1 MRTGALLLL
10 LSSLAIA
17 GCDRPTVT
25 IGSEKPPQSSPANS
39 AAGAPPSLAPML
51 ARVSPAVVNV
61 SVEGTVEQEVNPAF
75 KDPLLRR
82 FFNLPDTPKKE
93 KEDFSAV
100 GSGVIFDQKN
110 GYILTNAHV
119 TENANRV
126 LVTLKDGRQLDAK
139 VVGADSQT
147 DIAVLKIDPANLTSL
162 PLGDSKQVQVGDY
175 VVAIGNPFGLG
186 QTATFGI
193 VSAIGRSGL
202 GIEGYEDFIQTDAS
216 INPGNSGGALVNL
229 RGELIGIN
237 AAIISRSG
245 GNVGVGFAVPMNM
258 AKAIAQQLIE
268 SGKVSRGSLGVM
280 VQDLTPSLA
289 QAMDLDRT
297 GGAVVAQVSP
307 RSPAAKAGIQVGD
320 VITSLDG
327 DKVDTSAQ
335 LRNAIG
341 GKMPGTDVHVT
352 LLRDGKEQT
361 ITASLDPL
369 VEKQKQAA
377 LDPQAAHEKDTAPLF
392 GITPGLAPGRGIR
405 SDAGGVYVTKV
416 DVGSAAAHAG
426 LEEGDVIVSA
436 NRVPL
441 NSPSDL
447 ARALSGR
454 QNGKPTLL
462 QVRRKDSL
470 LFMAVG

>member
-1 MRTGALLLL
+1 MRIGALLLF

-25 IGSEKPPQSSPANS
+25 IGSAQPAQPTAVS
-39 AAGAPPSLAPML
+39 GTAGAPPSLAPML
-51 ARVSPAVVNV
+51 ARISPAVVNV
-61 SVEGTVEQEVNPAF
+61 SVEGTTEQEANPAF

-82 FFNLPDTPKKE
+82 FFNLPDKPR
-93 KEDFSAV
+93 KEDFTAV

-110 GYILTNAHV
+110 GYILTNSHV
-119 TENANRV
+119 VENANRV
-126 LVTLKDGRQLDAK
+126 VVTLKDGRQLTAK
-139 VVGADSQT
+139 IVGFDSQT
-147 DIAVLKIDPANLTSL
+147 DIAVLKIDPAKLTSL
-162 PLGDSKQVQVGDY
+162 SLGDSKLVQVGDY

-193 VSAIGRSGL
+193 VSAVGRSGL

-245 GNVGVGFAVPMNM
+245 GNVGVGFAVPINM

-289 QAMDLDRT
+289 QAMGIDRT

-327 DKVDTSAQ
+327 DMVDSSAQ

-341 GKMPGTDVHVT
+341 EKMPGTDVHVT
-352 LLRDGKEQT
+352 LLRDGKERT

-369 VEKQKQAA
+369 VEKEKRAA
-377 LDPQAAHEKDTAPLF
+377 LEPQVSHEDAPMF
-392 GITPGLAPGRGIR
+392 GITPGSAPGEGIG
-405 SDAGGVYVTKV
+405 SDTSGVYVTKV

-426 LEEGDVIVSA
+426 IEEGDVIVSA

-441 NSPSDL
+441 NSASDL
-447 ARALSGR
+447 ARALNGR
-454 QNGKPTLL
+454 QNGKPMLL